1 MGVCQPVYV
10 PVCACVWRDAEAARP
25 AAIHRGALQGGDSAA
40 DVLSVSSYLGA
51 CGEHH
56 QPDQIL
62 ASWSHCVMPPGAG
75 GVGSSPCA
83 GKVTV
88 AFFLMES

>member
-1 MGVCQPVYV
+1 MGVCQRVRV
-10 PVCACVWRDAEAARP
+10 PVCACVWRDTKAAGL
-25 AAIHRGALQGGDSAA
+25 AAIHRGALRGGDSAA
-40 DVLSVSSYLGA
+40 DVLSMSSYLGA
-51 CGEHH
+51 CGEHR
-56 QPDQIL
+56 QSDRIL

-75 GVGSSPCA
+75 GVGSSPSA